1 MLTRSECVLERR
13 QWLPLQLERA
23 FGFFADPGNLAR
35 ITPPWLGFRILT
47 PLPVTMALG
56 LRLDYRVRVLGIPM
70 RWRSLISVYEPP
82 LVFRDVQLSGPYR
95 RWEHTHRFREVD
107 GGTLV
112 LDRVVYE
119 MPLGPVGALV
129 HAALV
134 RRRLEQIFDYR
145 QERIAALLI
154 GAGAPVVGAGFSG
167 SGDALRGDAGRRP

>member
-1 MLTRSECVLERR
+1 VRTRFEYVLERR
-13 QWLPLQLERA
+13 QWLPLAGEPT

-35 ITPPWLGFRILT
+35 ITPPWLGFRTLT
-47 PLPVTMALG
+47 PPPVTMGRG
-56 LRLDYRVRVLGIPM
+56 LRLEYRLRVLGIPM

-82 LVFRDVQLSGPYR
+82 HTFRDVQLSGPYR

-119 MPLGPVGALV
+119 LPWGPVGALV
-129 HAALV
+129 HAVVV
-134 RRRLEQIFDYR
+134 RRRLREIFDYR

-154 GAGAPVVGAGFSG
+154 GAGAPVAGAIAPCS
-167 SGDALRGDAGRRP
+167 RHEPPGDAGRWP